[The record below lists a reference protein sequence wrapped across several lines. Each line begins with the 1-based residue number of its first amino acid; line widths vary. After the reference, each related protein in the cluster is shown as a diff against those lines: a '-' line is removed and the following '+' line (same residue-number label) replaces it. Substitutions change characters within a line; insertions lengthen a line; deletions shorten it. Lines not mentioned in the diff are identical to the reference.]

1 MLGNEGE
8 EAMSTAISPEPRVGG
23 GARPAGLAASLKSR
37 SIVIQNVQPQIDD
50 GRWAV
55 KREVGDD
62 LEVTAEVF
70 RDGHVKL
77 AAVILWRRA
86 DETTWREMPM
96 TLINPGLD
104 RWSGS
109 IRLTANTTY
118 VYSIE
123 AWSDVYETWADELEK
138 KIAGGREVNLELT
151 EGRALVAAAVE
162 RARGDDAEIL
172 TALLASF
179 DKAEDDVRRQRLM
192 LAEHVRAA
200 MARWPDRETAI
211 RYDREL
217 EVFVDRVEARFA
229 AWYEM
234 FHRSQGKVP
243 GKSATFADCEERLP
257 EIKAMGFDVVYFV
270 PIHPIGRV
278 HRKGPNNT
286 LGAGPKDPGSPYA
299 IGSTE
304 GGHKAINPELGTL
317 ADFRRFVRACH
328 AQGMEV
334 ALDFAIQC
342 APDHPW
348 IREHPDWFVFRPDG
362 TIKYAENP
370 PKKYQDI
377 VNVNFYGGHQE
388 ELWNELLSVFLFWIE
403 QGVKIFRVD
412 NPHTKP
418 VPFWEWVIGEVRARD
433 PEVIF
438 LAEAFTRPP
447 MLQMLAKVGFSQSYT
462 YFTWRNFKGELT
474 DYLTELTRTSVKEYL
489 RPNFFTN
496 TPDINPPYLQTGGRP
511 AHMIRLALAATLSS
525 VYGIYNGFEL
535 CEATPIPGKEEYL
548 DSEKYDYKVWDWDR
562 PGNIKDFITKINA
575 IRRDNPALHELDNLR
590 FYPADDDNILFY
602 GKMTPDRSNMVF
614 ICVNLDPFDPHVA
627 ELDFPLDAMGLRQG
641 DTFQVEELLTG
652 RKHLWRSAKQGVK
665 LEPDV
670 NPVEIYRIGTWE
682 KVDYRTP
689 CF

>member
-1 MLGNEGE
+1 MTTV
-8 EAMSTAISPEPRVGG
+8 MSEEPRVGG
-23 GARPAGLAASLKSR
+23 GARPASLAVSLKSR

-62 LEVTAEVF
+62 LEVTAEIF
-70 RDGHVKL
+70 RDGHVEL

-86 DETTWREMPM
+86 DETKWREMPM

-118 VYSIE
+118 LYSIE

-138 KIAGGREVNLELT
+138 KIAVGQKVSLELI
-151 EGRALVAAAVE
+151 EGRALVAEAVN
-162 RARGDDAEIL
+162 RAQGDDAEVL

-179 DKAEDDVRRQRLM
+179 DKADDDARRERLM

-217 EVFVDRVEARFA
+217 EVFADRVEARFA

-286 LGAGPKDPGSPYA
+286 LAARADDPGSPYA
-299 IGSTE
+299 IGSAE

-317 ADFRRFVRACH
+317 SDFRRFVRACH

-348 IREHPDWFVFRPDG
+348 IKEHPDWFVFRPDG

-388 ELWNELLSVFLFWIE
+388 ELWNELLSVVLFWME

-474 DYLTELTRTSVKEYL
+474 DYLTELTQTPVKEYL

-548 DSEKYDYKVWDWDR
+548 NSEKYDYKVWDWDR
-562 PGNIKDFITKINA
+562 PGNIKDFITKVND

-627 ELDFPLDAMGLRQG
+627 ELEFPLDAMGLKQG

-665 LEPDV
+665 LEPET

-682 KVDYRTP
+682 KVDYRSP

>member
-1 MLGNEGE
+1 MTTVMTV
-8 EAMSTAISPEPRVGG
+8 MSEEPRIGG
-23 GARPAGLAASLKSR
+23 GARPAGLAVSLKSR

-62 LEVTAEVF
+62 FEVTAEIF

-118 VYSIE
+118 RYSVE

-138 KIAGGREVNLELT
+138 KIAGGQKVNLELT
-151 EGRALVAAAVE
+151 EGRALVAEAVD
-162 RARGDDAEIL
+162 RAQGDDAEML

-179 DKAEDDVRRQRLM
+179 DKADDDGRRERLM

-299 IGSTE
+299 IGSAE
-304 GGHKAINPELGTL
+304 GGHKA
-317 ADFRRFVRACH
+317 
-328 AQGMEV
+328 
-334 ALDFAIQC
+334 
-342 APDHPW
+342 
-348 IREHPDWFVFRPDG
+348 
-362 TIKYAENP
+362 
-370 PKKYQDI
+370 
-377 VNVNFYGGHQE
+377 
-388 ELWNELLSVFLFWIE
+388 
-403 QGVKIFRVD
+403 
-412 NPHTKP
+412 
-418 VPFWEWVIGEVRARD
+418 
-433 PEVIF
+433 
-438 LAEAFTRPP
+438 
-447 MLQMLAKVGFSQSYT
+447 
-462 YFTWRNFKGELT
+462 
-474 DYLTELTRTSVKEYL
+474 
-489 RPNFFTN
+489 
-496 TPDINPPYLQTGGRP
+496 
-511 AHMIRLALAATLSS
+511 
-525 VYGIYNGFEL
+525 
-535 CEATPIPGKEEYL
+535 
-548 DSEKYDYKVWDWDR
+548 
-562 PGNIKDFITKINA
+562 
-575 IRRDNPALHELDNLR
+575 
-590 FYPADDDNILFY
+590 
-602 GKMTPDRSNMVF
+602 
-614 ICVNLDPFDPHVA
+614 
-627 ELDFPLDAMGLRQG
+627 
-641 DTFQVEELLTG
+641 
-652 RKHLWRSAKQGVK
+652 
-665 LEPDV
+665 
-670 NPVEIYRIGTWE
+670 
-682 KVDYRTP
+682 
-689 CF
+689 